1 MTSWLMIDLLKIW
14 IYVNWFLNIKV
25 DEKVA
30 RDIIA
35 TNGALI
41 LENIRVMENIIDVN
55 NENYIMW

>member
-1 MTSWLMIDLLKIW
+1 M
-14 IYVNWFLNIKV
+14 

-41 LENIRVMENIIDVN
+41 LENIRVMENIIVVN
-55 NENYIMW
+55 DEIILCDKKYFFGFVLVLLFLLVLFCCF